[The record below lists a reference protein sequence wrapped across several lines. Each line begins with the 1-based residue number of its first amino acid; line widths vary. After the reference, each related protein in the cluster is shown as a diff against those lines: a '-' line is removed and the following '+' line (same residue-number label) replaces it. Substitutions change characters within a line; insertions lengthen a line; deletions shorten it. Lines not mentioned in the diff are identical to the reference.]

1 MRMMEPPSDVEHG
14 KNPYVS
20 AHAAIGGG
28 GGVDACGMPPK
39 GQDMAGM
46 PTASRRIGAI

>member
-20 AHAAIGGG
+20 SHAAIGGG
-28 GGVDACGMPPK
+28 GGVELYLRVVLCGIAVLK
-39 GQDMAGM
+39 
-46 PTASRRIGAI
+46 